1 MSDENGATMITAGIA
16 KRAPRRVHTSSTRH
30 HAIKS
35 VREIKRKKEKETE
48 RKGEI
53 QSRSRGCFFFCTSHN
68 WSTILRHPELTVY
81 PTDNPYFV
89 LCNVFL
95 RGLIVPFNASW
106 TEMQEKCTGYHV
118 IAHSLA
124 GNFTKGWCK
133 FKPKLESV
141 ERSIFADFFWTTFFI
156 EIKISIYRI

>member
-16 KRAPRRVHTSSTRH
+16 KRASRRVHTSSTRH

-35 VREIKRKKEKETE
+35 VREVKRKKEKETE

-68 WSTILRHPELTVY
+68 RSTILHRTPNSQST
-81 PTDNPYFV
+81 
-89 LCNVFL
+89 L
-95 RGLIVPFNASW
+95 RIILISYYVMSSCADPSCLLMPPGQKCKRNALDSHR
-106 TEMQEKCTGYHV
+106 YHV

-141 ERSIFADFFWTTFFI
+141 ERSIFADFFRTTFFI
-156 EIKISIYRI
+156 SNQ